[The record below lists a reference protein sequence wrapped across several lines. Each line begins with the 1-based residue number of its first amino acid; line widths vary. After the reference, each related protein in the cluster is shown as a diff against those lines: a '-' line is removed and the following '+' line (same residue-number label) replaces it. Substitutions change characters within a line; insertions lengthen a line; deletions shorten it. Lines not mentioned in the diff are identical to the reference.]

1 MRHLLI
7 SLCLVL
13 GLATQTAAQ
22 SEDPITSV
30 IGQQIEAFQADD
42 FAGAFAFASPSIKQ
56 MFGSADNFGVMV
68 RRGYPMVHRPADVT
82 FLDQIDRD
90 GATYQ
95 TVQILDQNGTSHL
108 LEYMMIP
115 GPDGWRINGVRF
127 LRAPAVGT

>member
-1 MRHLLI
+1 MRRLLI
-7 SLCLVL
+7 SICLVA
-13 GLATQTAAQ
+13 GLAMQATAE
-22 SEDPITSV
+22 SEDPIASV

-42 FAGAFAFASPSIKQ
+42 FAGAFAFASPSIRQ

-68 RRGYPMVHRPADVT
+68 RRGYPMVHRPAEVE

-95 TVQILDQNGTSHL
+95 TVRILDQNGTSHL
-108 LEYMMIP
+108 LEYMMIL

-127 LRAPAVGT
+127 LRAPAIGA